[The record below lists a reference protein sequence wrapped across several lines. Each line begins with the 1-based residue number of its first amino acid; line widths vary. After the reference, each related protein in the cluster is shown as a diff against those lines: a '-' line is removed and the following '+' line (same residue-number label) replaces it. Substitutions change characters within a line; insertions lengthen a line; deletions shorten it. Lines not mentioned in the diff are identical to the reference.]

1 MHSRVRGLTVGLL
14 LVFAC
19 KSDDSG
25 DTGVTTDHDHDDD
38 HGAEASAGTSSAT
51 TPGTSS
57 GGDHDHVAE
66 TTADSDHGASSSS
79 GDHGGDDHSVDT
91 DGSDPIVA
99 YCGCMLA
106 NCHDEYHAK
115 WGEDHVA
122 SEEAC
127 MMEAEALP
135 QNGSPI
141 EAGNFFECREHF
153 CEAAAGDPSVCAN
166 AIGAAVCI

>member
-1 MHSRVRGLTVGLL
+1 MHSRVRSLAVGLL

-19 KSDDSG
+19 KSVDSG
-25 DTGVTTDHDHDDD
+25 DTGGSTHDSD
-38 HGAEASAGTSSAT
+38 HGAETTAGTSAT
-51 TPGTSS
+51 TGPGSSS
-57 GGDHDHVAE
+57 GDHGAE
-66 TTADSDHGASSSS
+66 TTADSDHGASSGSD
-79 GDHGGDDHSVDT
+79 DHGVDT
-91 DGSDPIVA
+91 DSSDAIVA